1 MDTNFYYTR
10 NFDDLLRSQNYDYDA
25 TKKVIGTWLLITTFG
40 CICVAHVLLWFKG
53 TREQLGKLPGRF
65 AEKNASTMDNERSS
79 IPQSKA
85 NCKKYSPSSSKP
97 EYTLFFFIQTVL
109 FPTITFATIGI
120 TVIDIV
126 SYCKHRRSSL
136 NLDQNFLYLFP
147 LPVIVPAFFLFNL
160 GMSVLTLI
168 ILIKIRKDGMKK
180 SDNKSKDREKNSKD
194 KNETQKQFCE
204 YCLIFA
210 TLVSLFGIVYLVYH
224 GFWIIIAL
232 LAYPGRILIGGSF
245 VIPAILVTIPIWII
259 VKNIS
264 DSWYT
269 AYKDNNTLKKCCQQ
283 SSTGSQQQKGHEMT
297 NNKEAR
303 NDKDKQILTSWW
315 IGCGWL
321 VFLIFDIIFWTFFL
335 LILYHVS
342 KFLLDSVIIEGQTFE
357 LITSF
362 VTINAV
368 SGALLWINTYLVTY
382 QLDGEENTKRD
393 VVIITIRDLSQL
405 LTSLN
410 LYRKDNQDLE
420 EEIKLDS
427 DTI

>member
-1 MDTNFYYTR
+1 M
-10 NFDDLLRSQNYDYDA
+10 RSQNHDYDTA
-25 TKKVIGTWLLITTFG
+25 KKVIGTWLLITTCG
-40 CICVAHVLLWFKG
+40 CICVAHVLMWFKG

-65 AEKNASTMDNERSS
+65 AEKNVSTMDNEHSS
-79 IPQSKA
+79 ISQSKA
-85 NCKKYSPSSSKP
+85 NCKKYSPPSSKP
-97 EYTLFFFIQTVL
+97 EYTLFFLIQTVF
-109 FPTITFATIGI
+109 FPIMTFATIGV
-120 TVIDIV
+120 TVIDIIL
-126 SYCKHRRSSL
+126 YCRYRRSSL
-136 NLDQNFLYLFP
+136 NFDQNFLYLFP

-160 GMSVLTLI
+160 GMSVLTI
-168 ILIKIRKDGMKK
+168 TILIKIHKDGMKK
-180 SDNKSKDREKNSKD
+180 SDDKSKDREKNSTD
-194 KNETQKQFCE
+194 QSDSLKQFCE
-204 YCLIFA
+204 YSLIFA

-245 VIPAILVTIPIWII
+245 VVPAILVTIPIWII

-269 AYKDNNTLKKCCQQ
+269 AYKDNNTLNKCCQQ
-283 SSTGSQQQKGHEMT
+283 SSTVSQQQKGHEMI

-315 IGCGWL
+315 IGSGWL
-321 VFLIFDIIFWTFFL
+321 AFLIFDIIFWTFFL

-382 QLDGEENTKRD
+382 KMDSEESTKRD
-393 VVIITIRDLSQL
+393 TLLEIAKLLKNISLIVNISQ
-405 LTSLN
+405 TF
-410 LYRKDNQDLE
+410 E
-420 EEIKLDS
+420 EEIEQELLDS
-427 DTI
+427 SKV